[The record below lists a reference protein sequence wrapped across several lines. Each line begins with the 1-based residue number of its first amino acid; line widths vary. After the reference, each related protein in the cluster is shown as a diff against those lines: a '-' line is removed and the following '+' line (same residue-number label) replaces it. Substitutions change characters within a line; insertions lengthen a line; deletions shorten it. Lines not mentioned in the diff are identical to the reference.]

1 MNKSTPI
8 NRLPSNLP
16 MMSSNNDEEL
26 MIKNAL
32 QEIDEEDVLQDG
44 PSSEDKIRE
53 LQRQLDSRERTI
65 YETKYK
71 DQLNEEYVDNDK
83 DIIDSIGLQNSAR
96 DIPISDVPTIQN
108 MPLHFIKEFQPTIFV
123 VLIFFV
129 VSIIPIEKM
138 IYKYVSLN
146 KIPYSDM
153 IIKAILAGSIFFV
166 LTKL

>member
-16 MMSSNNDEEL
+16 IMSSNNDEEL

-44 PSSEDKIRE
+44 LSPDDKIKE
-53 LQRQLDSRERTI
+53 LQRQLDSRERMM
-65 YETKYK
+65 YESKYK
-71 DQLNEEYVDNDK
+71 DQINESFIENDK
-83 DIIDSIGLQNSAR
+83 DIIDSSNKKIDTIR
-96 DIPISDVPTIQN
+96 EIHDIPTIQN
-108 MPLHFIKEFQPTIFV
+108 MPMHFIKEFQPTIFV

-153 IIKAILAGSIFFV
+153 IIKAVLAGGIFFV

>member
-16 MMSSNNDEEL
+16 SMSSNNDEEM

-32 QEIDEEDVLQDG
+32 QEIEEEDVLQDD
-44 PSSEDKIRE
+44 SSPDEKIKE
-53 LQRQLDSRERTI
+53 LQRQLDSRERMM
-65 YETKYK
+65 YENKYK
-71 DQLNEEYVDNDK
+71 DQVNETFIENAKDNIDSNNQK
-83 DIIDSIGLQNSAR
+83 DIQDQSIQN
-96 DIPISDVPTIQN
+96 IPPIQN
-108 MPLHFIKEFQPTIFV
+108 MPMHFIKEFQPTIFV

-146 KIPYSDM
+146 KVPYSDM

>member
-16 MMSSNNDEEL
+16 IMSSNNDEEL

-44 PSSEDKIRE
+44 LSPDDKIKE
-53 LQRQLDSRERTI
+53 LQRQLDSRERMM
-65 YETKYK
+65 YESKYK
-71 DQLNEEYVDNDK
+71 DQINESFIENDK
-83 DIIDSIGLQNSAR
+83 DIIDSSNQKIDTIR
-96 DIPISDVPTIQN
+96 EIHDIPTIQN
-108 MPLHFIKEFQPTIFV
+108 MPMHFIKEFQPTIFV